1 MSEHSYIDRIH
12 SPGDL
17 RTFSDAQLRELC
29 QELRDTLIQTVSRTG
44 GHLSSNLGVVEL
56 TVALHREFDLPQD
69 QIVWDVGHQCYV
81 HKLLT
86 GRADRFDTL
95 RQEGGLSGFPC
106 PEESEYDCFITG
118 HSSTSISAANGLAKA
133 KTLSGRP
140 GYVIAVI
147 GDGALTGGLSYEG
160 LCNAGRSKDK
170 LIVILN
176 DNRMSINRNVGY
188 VARHLSHMRS
198 RPNYVEVKH
207 NVEWFLKHVPLV
219 GQACFRGLLKMK
231 NRLKTMVYRNST
243 IYEEMGFHYLG
254 PVDGHNL
261 ADLRQALR
269 AAKAVDRPVLL
280 HVETVKGRGYPFAEE
295 NPDIYHGV
303 CRFDIVSGKIPP
315 SCESFST
322 VFGRTMTAL
331 AREDSRICAVTAAMT
346 DGTGLGGFQAEFSS
360 RCFDTGIAEE
370 HAVTFCSGLA
380 QGGMLPVF
388 AVYSTF
394 LQRSYDQILN
404 DTAILGSHI
413 VLAIDRAGLVPDD
426 GKTHQGIF
434 DVPFLQTIPGM
445 TIYAPSCFSELERH
459 LRQALYD
466 ETGPVAVRYPK
477 GGEPP
482 VPEGYQP
489 DYRPYHVYGAP
500 HADTLLVTYGRI
512 FFEAVEAARRL
523 ETEGTPVSILKLTR
537 IKPLDEDCIRLISSF
552 KRVLFFEEG
561 SRTGGIGE
569 YVAGRLAGLPFTGE
583 YELRAVTPF
592 VGTCKTAAALHR
604 FHLDA
609 DGMIQ
614 AVRREG
620 CDNA

>member
-1 MSEHSYIDRIH
+1 MANHPYIDRIP
-12 SPGDL
+12 SPEQL
-17 RTFSDAQLRELC
+17 RAMSPAQLKELCRELR
-29 QELRDTLIQTVSRTG
+29 EVLIQTVSKTG

-56 TVALHREFDLPQD
+56 TVALHREFSLPQD
-69 QIVWDVGHQCYV
+69 EIVWDVGHQCYV

-95 RQEGGLSGFPC
+95 RQEGGLTGFPC
-106 PEESEYDCFITG
+106 PPESECDSFVVG
-118 HSSTSISAANGLAKA
+118 HSSTSISAANGMAKA
-133 KTLSGRP
+133 KTLTGQP
-140 GYVIAVI
+140 GYVVAVI
-147 GDGALTGGLSYEG
+147 GDGALTGGLAYEG

-176 DNRMSINRNVGY
+176 DNRMSISSNVGY

-198 RPNYVEVKH
+198 RPNYVRVKP
-207 NVEWFLKHVPLV
+207 NVEWFMKRIPLV
-219 GQACFRGLLKMK
+219 GSACYRGLLRMK

-254 PVDGHNL
+254 PVDGH
-261 ADLRQALR
+261 DLNQLQQALK
-269 AAKAVDRPVLL
+269 AAKAVGRPVLL
-280 HVETVKGRGYPFAEE
+280 HVETVKGRGYPFAEQ

-303 CRFDIVSGKIPP
+303 SRFDIATGELPAQG
-315 SCESFST
+315 ESFSS
-322 VFGRTMTAL
+322 VFGRTMVELATAD
-331 AREDSRICAVTAAMT
+331 ERICAVSAAMT
-346 DGTGLGGFQAEFSS
+346 GGTGLSDFAAQFPA

-380 QGGMLPVF
+380 TGGMLPVF

-404 DTAILGSHI
+404 DTAIMGNHV

-445 TIYAPSCFSELERH
+445 TIYAPASFAELKIH
-459 LRQALYD
+459 LKQALYD

-477 GGEPP
+477 GSEAFAAAD
-482 VPEGYQP
+482 YQP
-489 DYRPYHVYGAP
+489 DYRPYQLFGTEQ
-500 HADTLLVTYGRI
+500 ADTLLVTYGRL
-512 FFEAVEAARRL
+512 FFEATAAVRRL
-523 ETEGTPVSILKLTR
+523 AEEGTPVSLLKLSR
-537 IKPLDEDCIRLISSF
+537 IKPLPENCIALMQSY
-552 KRVLFFEEG
+552 KRIIFVEES

-569 YVAGRLAGLPFTGE
+569 YVASLLEQSGYHGE
-583 YELRAVTPF
+583 YQLQAIEPF
-592 VGTCKTAAALHR
+592 VGTCKVASAMHR

-609 DGMIQ
+609 EGIVQ
-614 AVRREG
+614 LVRREVTP
-620 CDNA
+620 

>member
-1 MSEHSYIDRIH
+1 MSEHPYIDRVH
-12 SPGDL
+12 SPEDL
-17 RTFSDAQLRELC
+17 QNFSDDELVQLC
-29 QELRDTLIQTVSRTG
+29 QELRDTLIRTVSHTG

-56 TVALHREFDLPQD
+56 TVALHRAFHMPQD

-86 GRADRFDTL
+86 GRAGRFDTL

-106 PEESEYDCFITG
+106 PTESEYDCFVAG

-133 KTLSGRP
+133 KTLSGQP
-140 GYVIAVI
+140 GYVVAVI

-176 DNRMSINRNVGY
+176 DNRMSIGSNVGY

-198 RPNYVEVKH
+198 RPNYVRAKH
-207 NVEWFLKHVPLV
+207 NVEWFLKRVPLV
-219 GQACFRGLLKMK
+219 GSACFRALLRMK

-261 ADLRQALR
+261 KELQQALQ

-280 HVETVKGRGYPFAEE
+280 HVETVKGRGYPFAQQ
-295 NPDIYHGV
+295 NPDVYHGV
-303 CRFDIVSGKIPP
+303 SRFDIITGEIPP
-315 SCESFST
+315 QTETFSS
-322 VFGRTMTAL
+322 VFGRTLTQL
-331 AREDSRICAVTAAMT
+331 AQEDSRICAVTAAMT
-346 DGTGLGGFQAEFSS
+346 EGTGLTEYAKKYPS

-380 QGGMLPVF
+380 AGGMLPVF

-404 DTAILGSHI
+404 DTAIMGNHI
-413 VLAIDRAGLVPDD
+413 VLAVDRAGLVPDD

-445 TIYAPSCFSELERH
+445 VIYSPSCFAELKIN
-459 LRQALYD
+459 LKQALYD
-466 ETGPVAVRYPK
+466 ETGPAAVRYPK
-477 GGEPP
+477 GGEPELP
-482 VPEGYQP
+482 AGYQP
-489 DYRPYHVYGAP
+489 DYRPYQLYRAP
-500 HADTLLVTYGRI
+500 QSDIVLVTYGRL
-512 FFEAVEAARRL
+512 FFEALKAAQRL
-523 ETEGTPVSILKLTR
+523 ERDGIPVSVLKLTR
-537 IKPLDEDCIRLISSF
+537 IKPLESDCIRLIGEF
-552 KRVLFFEEG
+552 KRVVFFEES
-561 SRTGGIGE
+561 SRTGGVGE
-569 YVAGRLAGLPFTGE
+569 YVGSRLAQLGFKGE
-583 YELRAVTPF
+583 YQLQAVEPF
-592 VGTCKTAAALHR
+592 VGTCKVASAMHR
-604 FHLDA
+604 FLLDA
-609 DGMIQ
+609 DGM
-614 AVRREG
+614 VRIIKRE
-620 CDNA
+620 ATP